1 MLREDLQNALK
12 EAMKNKDMKTVNAV
26 RLIIAGQKEKDVEAR
41 GKGQQQASGAVRM
54 IIAGMKEKDVDAR
67 GKGQERAS
75 DSDLLSMM
83 QTMIKQRNESIRIYI
98 EGNRQDLADKEQ
110 DEIDVITKFMPK
122 QMNEQEIEDAI
133 KNAISVTNASSIK
146 DMGKVMG
153 ILKGQYAGQMD
164 FSVASATIKKF
175 LA

>member
-1 MLREDLQNALK
+1 MLRENLQNSLK

-41 GKGQQQASGAVRM
+41 GKGLQQAS
-54 IIAGMKEKDVDAR
+54 DT
-67 GKGQERAS
+67 
-75 DSDLLSMM
+75 DLLSMM

-110 DEIDVITKFMPK
+110 AEIDVITRFMPK
-122 QMNEQEIEDAI
+122 QMNEQEIENAI
-133 KNAISVTNASSIK
+133 KNAISEVNASSIK

-153 ILKGQYAGQMD
+153 ILKGKYAGQMD
-164 FSVASATIKKF
+164 FAVASTTIKKF
-175 LA
+175 LV